1 VHFLSLTCSISPNI
15 REGLL
20 ETFYGVYEK
29 DPDKVIISTFKQ
41 KWPSLLLPYV
51 NNIAVPMLGLCLLY
65 HWKLLRWCRSF
76 RQWFK
81 WVFLCLLEIWLLSD
95 EQHSSSL
102 TGALSVENNSE
113 SWVENSHGFHFLSF
127 FLF

>member
-1 VHFLSLTCSISPNI
+1 MHFLSLTCSISPNI

-65 HWKLLRWCRSF
+65 HWKLFALV
-76 RQWFK
+76 Q
-81 WVFLCLLEIWLLSD
+81 VLQAMIQMGVLVP
-95 EQHSSSL
+95 
-102 TGALSVENNSE
+102 TGDMTAVRRTAQ
-113 SWVENSHGFHFLSF
+113 F
-127 FLF
+127 FLNRCS